1 MIRKLTILG
10 PGLLGGSIGLAARQ
24 RKAAAKVAIWARRP
38 EAADQAFT
46 LGAADEAGS
55 DLRRAVADA
64 ELIVLATPLGAM
76 PALASQ
82 IAPLV
87 SPECVVTD
95 VGSVKYPIVTA
106 LSALFPK
113 FVGSHPMAGS
123 EQSGISAARPDLF
136 DGTLCLLTPSPASCP
151 EALEKVRRLWKDA
164 GCALREMSAIAHDR
178 SIARLSHLPHAAA
191 AALVHAA
198 TRGGE
203 ESPALAGNG
212 YRDSTRVAGGS
223 EGLWAE
229 ILLDN
234 PAEIVPA
241 ITDLQS
247 ALEELKS
254 ALVRGD
260 RRAVEGFLARARAL
274 RSNEK
279 IPPA

>member
-113 FVGSHPMAGS
+113 FVGS
-123 EQSGISAARPDLF
+123 
-136 DGTLCLLTPSPASCP
+136 
-151 EALEKVRRLWKDA
+151 
-164 GCALREMSAIAHDR
+164 
-178 SIARLSHLPHAAA
+178 LSLIH
-191 AALVHAA
+191 
-198 TRGGE
+198 
-203 ESPALAGNG
+203 
-212 YRDSTRVAGGS
+212 
-223 EGLWAE
+223 
-229 ILLDN
+229 I
-234 PAEIVPA
+234 
-241 ITDLQS
+241 
-247 ALEELKS
+247 
-254 ALVRGD
+254 
-260 RRAVEGFLARARAL
+260 
-274 RSNEK
+274 
-279 IPPA
+279 